1 VVAVVATI
9 SVPPPADLRAWRKA
23 RRLSA
28 RRAGALVHVTSRTW
42 LRWEA
47 GASAMPPMAW
57 DLAQRVAPDPKS
69 APDDA

>member
-1 VVAVVATI
+1 MI
-9 SVPPPADLRAWRKA
+9 VPPPDALRAWRKA

-28 RRAGALVHVTSRTW
+28 RRAGALVHVTARTW

-57 DLAQRVAPDPKS
+57 DLVQRVAPDPKS

>member
-1 VVAVVATI
+1 MI
-9 SVPPPADLRAWRKA
+9 VPPPDALRAWRKA

-28 RRAGALVHVTSRTW
+28 RRAGALVHVTARTW

>member
-1 VVAVVATI
+1 MI
-9 SVPPPADLRAWRKA
+9 VPPPAALRDWRKA
-23 RRLSA
+23 RGLSA
-28 RRAGALVHVTSRTW
+28 RAAGALVYVTARTW

-47 GASAMPPMAW
+47 GAAAMPPMAW

>member
-1 VVAVVATI
+1 MI
-9 SVPPPADLRAWRKA
+9 VPSPASLRAWRKA

-28 RRAGALVHVTSRTW
+28 RRAGALVHVTARTW

-57 DLAQRVAPDPKS
+57 DLVQRVAPDPKS
-69 APDDA
+69 APDVAGPAE